1 MGNLLRPLWM
11 YVQEGKTDRK
21 KEMRRRRKGRQRKRE
36 SERARECTQL
46 LGLGNRYML
55 GTTILESN
63 DFSSQNQN

>member
-11 YVQEGKTDRK
+11 YVREGKTER
-21 KEMRRRRKGRQRKRE
+21 KEMRRRREGRERQEEKE

-55 GTTILESN
+55 
-63 DFSSQNQN
+63 